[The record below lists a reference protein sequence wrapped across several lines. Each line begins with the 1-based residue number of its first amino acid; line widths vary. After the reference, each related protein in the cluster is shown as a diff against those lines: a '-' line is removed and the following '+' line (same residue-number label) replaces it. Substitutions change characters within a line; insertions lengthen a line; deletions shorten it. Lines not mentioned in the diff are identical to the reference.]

1 MRVLAYDR
9 FTPGVT
15 METITP
21 YLTKGWPMS
30 GWRALGRECEF
41 EDAVEQQRGH
51 VAGEHLRI
59 RQCRHKACVRL
70 AVDCLKAL
78 PV

>member
-21 YLTKGWPMS
+21 YLTKGGQCLAS
-30 GWRALGRECEF
+30 GHWGASVSSKTSLSNNEGTSPA
-41 EDAVEQQRGH
+41 DTSGSDSAVTKL
-51 VAGEHLRI
+51 V
-59 RQCRHKACVRL
+59 
-70 AVDCLKAL
+70 
-78 PV
+78 

>member
-21 YLTKGWPMS
+21 YLT
-30 GWRALGRECEF
+30 EE
-41 EDAVEQQRGH
+41 
-51 VAGEHLRI
+51 VAN
-59 RQCRHKACVRL
+59 VWL
-70 AVDCLKAL
+70 AGTGARV
-78 PV
+78 